1 MYDTEHYTALMT
13 RLSHEKQHL
22 ENAKMNIQEYS
33 LSLSLRSVWI
43 KQIEKE
49 IECEVEFL
57 KSKGIEVYH
66 STDDTETLSDD
77 ELLKQLEG

>member
-1 MYDTEHYTALMT
+1 MYDTTHYVALMT

-33 LSLSLRSVWI
+33 LRSVWI

-49 IECEVEFL
+49 IEQEAAFL
-57 KSKGIEVYH
+57 KSKGVDVYSNVDH
-66 STDDTETLSDD
+66 NMSDD
-77 ELLKQLEG
+77 DLMAELLK

>member
-33 LSLSLRSVWI
+33 LRSVWI

-49 IECEVEFL
+49 IKCEVEFL
-57 KSKGIEVYH
+57 KSKGIDVYY
-66 STDDTETLSDD
+66 SADDADTLSND
-77 ELLKQLEG
+77 ELLKELEG